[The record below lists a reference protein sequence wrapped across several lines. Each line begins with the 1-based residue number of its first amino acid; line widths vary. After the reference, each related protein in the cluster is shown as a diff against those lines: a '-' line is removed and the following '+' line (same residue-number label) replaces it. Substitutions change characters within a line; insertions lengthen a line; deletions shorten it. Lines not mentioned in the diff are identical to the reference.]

1 MRYLVGVEAKTK
13 RGNIKY
19 LDKLREIARRNRRNP
34 TQAEFVMWQYLRRN
48 KMGYKFTRQK
58 PIFKFILDFYCSELL
73 LAIEVD
79 GDSHDLKADYD
90 LERDKYLERLNIKT
104 LRFKNEEVLSN
115 FLKVKDEL
123 LPLIKGRWSE
133 ISDQK
138 GFKTGRGGF

>member
-1 MRYLVGVEAKTK
+1 MRYLVDVEAKTK